1 MMNKVKL
8 FIYILFYFII
18 ILFFLLY
25 KKLKKSLYMKTIV
38 ITGSSSGIGKESA
51 KLFSSKG
58 WTVIATMRKPEEE
71 KELTNLKN
79 VYLYALDITNIE
91 QVKRTS
97 EEILKNF
104 DVDVLF
110 NNAGYGMKFRFEDM
124 TEEIIKNS
132 LDTNISGMVRVTQ
145 QFIPH
150 FKKKKSGIILTT
162 TSLAGEIGLVLDGV
176 YSADKWALTGISE
189 MLYYELAPFNIQVK
203 TLVPGVVKTGFI
215 SRMNRVKEIPE
226 EYKDIID
233 KQLKFIIP
241 DYNEIESAIEAAN
254 DAYNAVTDGDKD
266 RMCYITGKV
275 AKEILEK
282 REKMGNEN
290 FRKYFKNYLLG
301 NQ

>member
-1 MMNKVKL
+1 
-8 FIYILFYFII
+8 
-18 ILFFLLY
+18 
-25 KKLKKSLYMKTIV
+25 MKTIV

-71 KELTNLKN
+71 KELANLKN
-79 VYLYALDITNIE
+79 VHLYALDITNIE